1 LQIRWAG
8 SAAMRVLISFSWA
21 ERGSCRLMGTKMG
34 ASRARSLRV
43 RSEYSTGGKAQ
54 VRRGRRLGRTV
65 LASLPARVVLVRMDD
80 GARMLPAPLVP
91 LLMVSALLDAL
102 ASLALF

>member
-1 LQIRWAG
+1 
-8 SAAMRVLISFSWA
+8 
-21 ERGSCRLMGTKMG
+21 
-34 ASRARSLRV
+34 
-43 RSEYSTGGKAQ
+43 
-54 VRRGRRLGRTV
+54 V

-91 LLMVSALLDAL
+91 DLLVPLLMVSTLLDAL